1 MSENE
6 QHVAA
11 PIANAES
18 EPKAIIDASP
28 TVENKKITEE
38 ESLGFLKEMQ
48 ENVGQM
54 SELAKE
60 EENLVK
66 EFFNFLFKIMTPF
79 SKTLEISIGSL
90 PEAYDGRISRAY
102 LYFTGQLV
110 LVYTNGEVEI
120 LNLSDQ
126 ENHEVLI
133 EISGEIMMKLKTIIT
148 LYKSKAEK
156 RVKFLMT
163 VTKEL
168 QKVAKV
174 FSEE

>member
-11 PIANAES
+11 PIAKAES
-18 EPKAIIDASP
+18 EPKAIIDVSS

-66 EFFNFLFKIMTPF
+66 EFFNFLLKIMKPF
-79 SKTLEISIGSL
+79 SKTLEISVGSL

-110 LVYTNGEVEI
+110 LVYKNGEVEI

-148 LYKSKAEK
+148 SYKSKAEK